1 MEEEWLKNI
10 LKRSVA
16 LCGMISLS
24 MIFIILGNISNVK
37 ADERFSLRLD
47 KAGVWHYYTSDN
59 KIDIEYT
66 GMAENEYG
74 WWYIENGTVDFEFT
88 GMAEN
93 EYGWWYLTNGT
104 VDWNYEGMAENK
116 YGKWCISNGTV
127 DFSYNGMICG
137 PWDWVYITDG
147 YVDTWYTGMAENEYG
162 WWYITKGYLDRTY
175 TGMAENK
182 YGWWYM
188 KNGAIDWLYEGLAE
202 NKYGKWILSG
212 GTVDFSA
219 NEEYLDEDGTLYTV
233 VNGYATVKK
242 DEIKTGWVE
251 EADGN
256 LYYYNSD
263 GELEQAVG
271 MDVSSYQGN
280 IDWDVVKAT
289 GEIKFAIIR
298 IGFGDDDTS
307 QDDRLAIRNMD
318 ECERVGIPYG
328 VYLFSYAV
336 SEEQAKSEASHLLRM
351 IKGRNPMLGVYLDV
365 ENVTYDNGSG
375 YYQNHGLDPYSEDGR
390 RRLTDYTKIVL
401 NALTDEGYRAG
412 IYMNVN
418 YYNNVLY
425 MSELSGYRWLAAW
438 GDYKECPIKGCKMWQ
453 YTSDGSVKGVPSERV
468 DMDLWL
474 NN

>member
-1 MEEEWLKNI
+1 MKNI

-74 WWYIENGTVDFEFT
+74 WWYIENGTVDFELT

-307 QDDRLAIRNMD
+307 QDDRLAIHNMD

>member
-1 MEEEWLKNI
+1 M
-10 LKRSVA
+10 A
-16 LCGMISLS
+16 LNEHGWWYYTD
-24 MIFIILGNISNVK
+24 GNI
-37 ADERFSLRLD
+37 D
-47 KAGVWHYYTSDN
+47 W
-59 KIDIEYT
+59 EYT

-307 QDDRLAIRNMD
+307 QDDRLAIHNMD

-390 RRLTDYTKIVL
+390 R
-401 NALTDEGYRAG
+401 
-412 IYMNVN
+412 
-418 YYNNVLY
+418 
-425 MSELSGYRWLAAW
+425 SCCFS
-438 GDYKECPIKGCKMWQ
+438 
-453 YTSDGSVKGVPSERV
+453 
-468 DMDLWL
+468 
-474 NN
+474 